1 MKYVEITEKEA
12 EKEYKFRQIKI
23 AVYKIRTADYVMELV
38 EEYSVTKPLDVAWS
52 TELTLTG
59 RLKKIL
65 AELPDE
71 EYYIFKYY
79 KEINL

>member
-12 EKEYKFRQIKI
+12 EKEYKFRSVKV
-23 AVYKIRTADYVMELV
+23 AVYKIRKADYAMELV
-38 EEYSVTKPLDVAWS
+38 KEYSVTKPLNVAWS

-59 RLKKIL
+59 RIKKIL
-65 AELPDE
+65 SELPDE